1 MNNSFINYEDKLDKI
16 LLNLK
21 EKNKNYGIIKNM
33 KKINKDEVLNEQVLT
48 EEIFNEDDENK
59 VIEKTD
65 RTKDYFCK
73 QLDSLNYIY
82 EMHKVRKNKKADFDI
97 HSTNKY
103 SIEDDNIDKCEI
115 ILGWKDLSNNDK
127 NILIENFV
135 VEICS
140 KYNLENNYVLEFV
153 NSNIDKVKYDK
164 SKKKIIDLNGMIQ
177 CVEGD
182 KQVLKIKQKI
192 INKNSGQINKLR
204 KSLVTSKKSRLTI

>member
-21 EKNKNYGIIKNM
+21 EKNKNYGIIKNI
-33 KKINKDEVLNEQVLT
+33 KKINKDEVLNETVVT
-48 EEIFNEDDENK
+48 EEIFNEDDENN

-153 NSNIDKVKYDK
+153 NSNIDKIKYDK

-192 INKNSGQINKLR
+192 VNKNSGQINKLR